1 VIVDAPLAAGMLAKA
16 GHQVLVETKVG
27 EGSGFAV
34 LTL

>member
-1 VIVDAPLAAGMLAKA
+1 MIVGAPLAAGVLAKV

-27 EGSGFAV
+27 EGSGFAA